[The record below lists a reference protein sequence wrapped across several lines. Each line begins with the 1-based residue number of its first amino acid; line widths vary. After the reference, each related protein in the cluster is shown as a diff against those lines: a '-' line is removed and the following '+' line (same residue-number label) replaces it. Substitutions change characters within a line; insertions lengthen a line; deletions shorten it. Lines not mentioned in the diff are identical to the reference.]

1 MTELFKKLLD
11 TFPQTEIEKY
21 LTERK
26 FKDMI

>member
-11 TFPQTEIEKY
+11 KFNQEEIEAY

-26 FKDMI
+26 FKELF